1 MILHADELCG
11 YITLYNLVSDASFHA
26 TCVTRTWV
34 DDPRSGQR
42 QKEYST
48 WEVSER
54 KFGKIPAKKEE
65 KEQTNEKE
73 QGKKRRNKEK
83 TATCWMER
91 R

>member
-1 MILHADELCG
+1 MGIQHVF
-11 YITLYNLVSDASFHA
+11 INLVSDVSFHA

-42 QKEYST
+42 QKECGT
-48 WEVSER
+48 WEASER

-65 KEQTNEKE
+65 KERPTTKNR
-73 QGKKRRNKEK
+73 KKKKNKGK

-91 R
+91 RKKETK